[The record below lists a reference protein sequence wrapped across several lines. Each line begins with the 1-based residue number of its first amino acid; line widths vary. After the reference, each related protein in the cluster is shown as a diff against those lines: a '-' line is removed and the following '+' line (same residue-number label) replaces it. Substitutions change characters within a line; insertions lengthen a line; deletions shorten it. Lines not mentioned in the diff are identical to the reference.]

1 MDDKTLQ
8 AFRACVNE
16 TAPERRRVRR
26 LVACGQWREAEPDGK
41 RALSY
46 ALRQRNLGAPGGP
59 ESIIGDTEDFLR
71 ASFLPQGA
79 AVARAVAYVEV
90 NAGNATEIATG
101 FMVSP
106 RLFITNQHVIA
117 DAAAARGTQV
127 TFFRELD
134 ERGVPRPT
142 TTFLLDP
149 DSFALFSPDDQ
160 LDYALVALGPRQS
173 GDASAADLGFC
184 PLSDQPDKHVIGMN
198 TNIIQH
204 PSGWMKMLSLRNN
217 TLTARTE
224 HTLLYETDTE
234 QGSSGSPVFNDD
246 WQLVALH
253 HWGEPFLDGGAAG
266 KNKAR
271 AGAAVDTPAVPRN
284 VNEGVRI
291 SAIYRDLAARLD
303 GLPAAWKPLLREALN
318 YQSAAAPADGRRQLS
333 PPHAAPDSASEA
345 LPLTSIAKDARMS
358 HANDNA
364 ASFTIPLEVTVRVGG
379 AGVSVSASTSTA
391 TANAAA
397 GSPAMPQRR
406 LSPPPQARGAEAVR
420 IDQDYGNRGG
430 YDAAFIPGVK
440 LPLPKPDDKL
450 ARQIAA
456 LRADEADAAGGE
468 LKYEHF
474 SLKLIKGKRIAA
486 FTATNIDGATY
497 LSVDRG
503 TGRANEAEGDTWF
516 QDPRVSASFY
526 LGQDF
531 YSAWSTYFDRGHLTR
546 RSDPSWGTPEEAER
560 ANADT
565 FHFTNCSPQH
575 FRFNQS
581 AVYWQGLERYVLENG
596 ILAASSKGR
605 ICVFQGPVFNDQV
618 DLWADD
624 VQIPSAFF
632 KIVVW
637 KGKEGLKAV
646 GLLADQSKLLSEA
659 RHSLGAPQDLPSV
672 DVNHWR
678 VGIADIERMTG
689 LDFGAKVRG
698 ADTIKDGDQ
707 PRVGEAR
714 LLVSAF
720 DQIKL

>member
-1 MDDKTLQ
+1 MDNKAIQD
-8 AFRACVNE
+8 FRACVE
-16 TAPERRRVRR
+16 QTAAERQRVRA
-26 LVACGQWREAEPDGK
+26 LVSCGQWREAEPDSG
-41 RALSY
+41 RARSY
-46 ALRQRNLGAPGGP
+46 ALRQRNLGARGP
-59 ESIIGDTEDFLR
+59 ESIVGDTEDFLR
-71 ASFLPQGA
+71 AAFLSQGA

-117 DAAAARGTQV
+117 DAAAARGAQL

-173 GDASAADLGFC
+173 GAADVADLGFC

-204 PSGWMKMLSLRNN
+204 PSGWMKMISVRNN

-253 HWGEPFLDGGAAG
+253 HWGEPFLDGGAARAKG
-266 KNKAR
+266 KKNQDAT
-271 AGAAVDTPAVPRN
+271 ATVIPRN

-291 SAIYRDLAARLD
+291 SAIYRDLVARMSE
-303 GLPAAWKPLLREALN
+303 LPPAWKPLLQEALS
-318 YQSAAAPADGRRQLS
+318 YQPAAAPANGPRRLS
-333 PPHAAPDSASEA
+333 PPHAAPASEA
-345 LPLTSIAKDARMS
+345 LPRSSLPTFAKDASMN
-358 HANDNA
+358 HADDNAA

-379 AGVSVSASTSTA
+379 AGAAATA
-391 TANAAA
+391 T
-397 GSPAMPQRR
+397 PALAPGQQAPVRR
-406 LSPPPQARGAEAVR
+406 LSPPPLARGAEAVR
-420 IDQDYGNRGG
+420 IDQDYANRGG
-430 YDAAFIPGVK
+430 YDAGFIPGVK

-456 LRADEADAAGGE
+456 LRADEADAADGE

-474 SLKLIKGKRIAA
+474 SLKLIKAKRIAA
-486 FTATNIDGATY
+486 FTATNIDGETY
-497 LSVDRG
+497 LNVNRS
-503 TGRANEAEGDTWF
+503 TGRVNDAEGDTWF

-581 AVYWQGLERYVLENG
+581 ATYWQGLERYVLENG

-637 KGKEGLKAV
+637 KGKAGLKSV

-678 VGIADIERMTG
+678 VDIASLEKMTG
-689 LDFGAKVRG
+689 LDFGAKVRS
-698 ADTIKDGDQ
+698 ADTIKSGDQ
-707 PRVGEAR
+707 PQVGEAR
-714 LLVSAF
+714 VLVTGF

>member
-1 MDDKTLQ
+1 MDETALQ
-8 AFRACVNE
+8 AFRTCVRD
-16 TAPERRRVRR
+16 TAPARQRVRE
-26 LVACGQWREAEPDGK
+26 LVDCGQWREAEPDGE
-41 RALSY
+41 RARSY
-46 ALRQRNLGAPGGP
+46 ALRQRNLGARGP
-59 ESIIGDTEDFLR
+59 ESIVGDTEDFLR
-71 ASFLPQGA
+71 VSFLSQGA

-90 NAGNATEIATG
+90 NAGNSIEIATG

-160 LDYALVALGPRQS
+160 LDYALVALGQRQS
-173 GDASAADLGFC
+173 GAAGVAELGFC

-204 PSGWMKMLSLRNN
+204 PSGWLKMISVRNN
-217 TLTARTE
+217 MLTARTE

-253 HWGEPFLDGGAAG
+253 HWGEPFLDGGAAAQAQAQ
-266 KNKAR
+266 NQ
-271 AGAAVDTPAVPRN
+271 DTPASARRN

-291 SAIYRDLAARLD
+291 SAIYRDLAARL
-303 GLPAAWKPLLREALN
+303 GELPSAWQPLLREALS
-318 YQSAAAPADGRRQLS
+318 YQSAAAPANGQKQLS
-333 PPHAAPDSASEA
+333 PPHAAPAAEA
-345 LPLTSIAKDARMS
+345 LPLTSLLKDDSMS
-358 HANDNA
+358 NANANDNA
-364 ASFTIPLEVTVRVGG
+364 MASFTIPLEVTVRVGG
-379 AGVSVSASTSTA
+379 AGAVSAAGASA
-391 TANAAA
+391 APAAA
-397 GSPAMPQRR
+397 LQAPARR
-406 LSPPPQARGAEAVR
+406 LQPPPLARGAEAVH
-420 IDQDYGNRGG
+420 IDQDYGNRTG

-456 LRADEADAAGGE
+456 LRADEPDAAEGE

-474 SLKLIKGKRIAA
+474 SLKLIKTKRIAA

-497 LSVDRG
+497 LNVDRG
-503 TGRANEAEGDTWF
+503 TGRVNDAEGDTWF
-516 QDPRVSASFY
+516 QDPRVSASFI

-531 YSAWSTYFDRGHLTR
+531 YSAWSSYFDRGHLTR

-575 FRFNQS
+575 FRFNES
-581 AVYWQGLERYVLENG
+581 ATYWQGLERYVLENG
-596 ILAASSKGR
+596 ILAASSKSR

-618 DLWADD
+618 DMWADD

-637 KGKEGLKAV
+637 KGKEGLKSV
-646 GLLADQSKLLSEA
+646 GLVADQSKLLSES
-659 RHSLGAPQDLPSV
+659 RRSLGAPHDLPSV
-672 DVNHWR
+672 NVNHWR
-678 VGIADIERMTG
+678 VGVAAIEEMTG
-689 LDFGAKVRG
+689 LDFGAKVRN
-698 ADTIKDGDQ
+698 ADTINTADQ
-707 PRVGEAR
+707 PQVGEAR
-714 LLVSAF
+714 VLVTAF